1 MNEHNPLWK
10 EFKKMDGLIERV
22 DNLLDQNRKRKKQP
36 MDQTLYLTRLK
47 NKGQKNPSDDL
58 LPLDNSKSGQLSF
71 NQISWAQPYHHSRNE
86 PAGTLILLNSG
97 EFRTYTQSFDYVKQ
111 KVEQIVGQM
120 MMNKKAVPT
129 MPWWNT

>member
-47 NKGQKNPSDDL
+47 NKGQKNPSDD
-58 LPLDNSKSGQLSF
+58 
-71 NQISWAQPYHHSRNE
+71 YHHSRNE